1 MARCD
6 RAHTQGVRRAA
17 GRVGPSSLG
26 LRARACVRASER
38 ASEQR
43 TPGPRRVVCA
53 RPAVRAAA
61 GGCVCARGG
70 SIGRPPARVGAG
82 LAPRAGGECLAGSRG
97 GDRKPWR
104 PQCWVAGSV
113 LGLASPG
120 TAVAGPARP
129 GDGQGGAAHS
139 GPLAECG
146 RGCAGAAA
154 SWGSGH
160 CEERLPDPVRLGE
173 KGPGG
178 AVGDTEGRWDV

>member
-82 LAPRAGGECLAGSRG
+82 LAPRAGVFLGSLQTKSSCCLFSRALSRG
-97 GDRKPWR
+97 
-104 PQCWVAGSV
+104 SF
-113 LGLASPG
+113 
-120 TAVAGPARP
+120 
-129 GDGQGGAAHS
+129 
-139 GPLAECG
+139 
-146 RGCAGAAA
+146 
-154 SWGSGH
+154 
-160 CEERLPDPVRLGE
+160 RLPTPGCRGMRLISSIMAE
-173 KGPGG
+173 F
-178 AVGDTEGRWDV
+178 